1 MVEAIFERTPEYFR
15 EFAKQCRYCIC
26 QSEPIFDHTV
36 TESFAYSLHKNDD
49 FCKVPG
55 VHYYVIA
62 SNVNQ

>member
-1 MVEAIFERTPEYFR
+1 MVEAMVERTPEYFC
-15 EFAKQCRYCIC
+15 EFAKQCRYSMC
-26 QSEPIFDHTV
+26 QSESIFDHTV
-36 TESFAYSLHKNDD
+36 TKNFAYSLHMNDD